1 MDFFKKVGEH
11 VEGLSQQ
18 VESVL
23 GGGKQEQQQQQQQSG
38 SQGGA
43 GSHSYHAQQTTNNRY
58 QSFAPESSGNVK
70 WYVDGASYFWAVSQ
84 AIERESQQPSLV
96 MVAPAAVV

>member
-18 VESVL
+18 VENAF
-23 GGGKQEQQQQQQQSG
+23 GGKEEQQHSE
-38 SQGGA
+38 SHGG
-43 GSHSYHAQQTTNNRY
+43 GSHSYHAQQTANNRY
-58 QSFAPESSGNVK
+58 QSFAPESSGNAK

-84 AIERESQQPSLV
+84 AIERKSQQPSLL
-96 MVAPAAVV
+96 AVIQKRLSDAW